1 MLRRYESVKTGNGNG
16 TSKPFPVKEYFSTH
30 VNVGSGRIV
39 EMDVLEDDVSRS
51 FHQFLVVRGNV
62 SVVLHNNNNNNNSGL
77 VLVILNL
84 KSLVLRLTL
93 VGLLVCQPVFGA
105 IRTIH
110 NTFLALF

>member
-1 MLRRYESVKTGNGNG
+1 METG

-51 FHQFLVVRGNV
+51 FHKFLVVRGNV
-62 SVVLHNNNNNNNSGL
+62 SVVLYNNNNSVL